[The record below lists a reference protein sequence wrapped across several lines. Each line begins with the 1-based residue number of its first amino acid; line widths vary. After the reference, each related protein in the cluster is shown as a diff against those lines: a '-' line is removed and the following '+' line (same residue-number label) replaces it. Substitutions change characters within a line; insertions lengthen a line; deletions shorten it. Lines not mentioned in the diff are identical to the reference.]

1 MPVLEVKAIE
11 PAALSPDGAGE
22 YLSLTKRQIYN
33 LIADGFLIAKRS
45 GARTLVDFASV
56 KSYYE
61 GLPLKTVAASIP
73 NSPQCTAPARRRR
86 RRVPTLQAEDVSDP
100 AVGEIMP
107 ASVRALMIAACWRRR
122 LGALD
127 QQALVN
133 APDKAPVN
141 TAS

>member
-73 NSPQCTAPARRRR
+73 NSPQCTTPARRRR
-86 RRVPTLQAEDVSDP
+86 R
-100 AVGEIMP
+100 
-107 ASVRALMIAACWRRR
+107 ASA
-122 LGALD
+122 D
-127 QQALVN
+127 
-133 APDKAPVN
+133 
-141 TAS
+141 ASSGGHV